1 MVPTMHLLAMDCAGP
16 ACSVALFRGDEVV
29 AARHEGMQRGQ
40 AERLVPMIDEVLKD
54 AATPP
59 ADLDILAVTV
69 GPGAFTGI
77 RIGLASARAMA
88 LALDIPATGITT
100 FDATIRNFLSG
111 RPAPPAHPIA
121 VVLET
126 KRRDYYARI
135 FGPDGAALSDG
146 AALDGPA
153 LCGVLSDIAAEGC
166 ILIGDG
172 ARRFLENDGAG
183 IAAADL
189 VCGDGYTAVDVG
201 RCTLGLPPDRS
212 LPPRPLYLRPPD
224 VTVRPAT

>member
-16 ACSVALFRGDEVV
+16 ACSVALFRGDGVV
-29 AARHEGMQRGQ
+29 AARHEAMQRGQ
-40 AERLVPMIDEVLKD
+40 SERLVPMINEVLND
-54 AATPP
+54 ACVPP
-59 ADLDILAVTV
+59 ADLDRLAVTV

-77 RIGLASARAMA
+77 RIGLASARAMS

-111 RPAPPAHPIA
+111 RPTLPTHPVA

-146 AALDGPA
+146 SALDGPT
-153 LCGVLSDIAAEGC
+153 LCGLLAEKAAEGC

-172 ARRFLENDGAG
+172 ARRFLEKDGAD

-189 VCGDGYTAVDVG
+189 ICGDGYTAVDVG
-201 RCTLGLPPDRS
+201 HCALGLPSDRS
-212 LPPRPLYLRPPD
+212 QPPRPLYLRPPD